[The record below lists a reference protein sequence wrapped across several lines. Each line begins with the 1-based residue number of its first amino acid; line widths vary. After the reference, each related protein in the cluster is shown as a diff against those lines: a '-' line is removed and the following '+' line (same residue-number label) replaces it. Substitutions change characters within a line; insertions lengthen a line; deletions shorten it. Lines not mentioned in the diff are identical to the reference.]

1 MWNQIKISKLDDKL
15 VKGLRNSKMW
25 EWNEMLVQINFMI
38 TLPQLEF
45 VMVLN
50 VYIIIKNIKIMY
62 LLHFRMNLI
71 SSFKYMNCINHGDNF
86 INPTLSWRQVN
97 CC

>member
-38 TLPQLEF
+38 T
-45 VMVLN
+45 MA
-50 VYIIIKNIKIMY
+50 IIRICDGIKC
-62 LLHFRMNLI
+62 LHYNQKHQNYVFA
-71 SSFKYMNCINHGDNF
+71 SF
-86 INPTLSWRQVN
+86 
-97 CC
+97 